1 MRISR
6 LGRFAVW
13 VLFLSLATV
22 AVAAPPDVNYHQ
34 IKKIPFGAA
43 PGGKEYFDYVLA
55 DGDARRVYVT
65 HGAEVLVL
73 NADTFALESKI
84 SGLQKCHGVALA
96 KDVGKGYI
104 TDGDA
109 SEVVVFDIASLKPTG
124 TKIKTAEDTDSIVY
138 DPASKRIFTFNG
150 DSKNA
155 SVIDPKTD
163 KMIKTIELG
172 GAPEFPVA
180 DGKGMVYDNNEDLNA
195 VLAIDTKALSI
206 KDKWPVAPS
215 GTPVAMA
222 MDRQHR
228 RLFSAGRGPLTLV
241 IMDADNGKVLQSFPI
256 SEGVDAEAFEP
267 STGLLFVSTRAG
279 KVHIFHEDS
288 PDKFSEAGSFDTEF
302 GAKTMALDPKTHN
315 IFLTTS
321 DFGPAPAPTAKDPHP
336 NRPQIPGTFRVLIY
350 GK

>member
-6 LGRFAVW
+6 LGRFSVCL
-13 VLFLSLATV
+13 LFLSLATV

-43 PGGKEYFDYVLA
+43 PGGKEYFDYILA
-55 DGDARRVYVT
+55 DADARRVYVT
-65 HGAEVLVL
+65 HGAEILVL
-73 NADTFALESKI
+73 NADTFELEGKI

-96 KDVGKGYI
+96 KDLGKGFI

-124 TKIKTAEDTDSIVY
+124 TKIKTAEDTDSIIY
-138 DPASKRIFTFNG
+138 DPASKHILTFNG
-150 DSKNA
+150 DSKNG
-155 SVIDPKTD
+155 SVIDPKTE
-163 KMIKTIELG
+163 KVIKTIEFG
-172 GAPEFPVA
+172 GVPEQQVA
-180 DGKGMVYDNNEDLNA
+180 DGKGMIYDNNEDLNT
-195 VLAIDTKALSI
+195 VVAIDTKALAI
-206 KDKWPVAPS
+206 KDKWPVAPA
-215 GTPVAMA
+215 GAPVAMA

-228 RLFSAGRGPLTLV
+228 RLFSAGRDPQTLV
-241 IMDADNGKVLQSFPI
+241 VMDADNGKVLQSFPI
-256 SEGVDAEAFEP
+256 TAGVDSEAFEP

-288 PDKFSEAGSFDTEF
+288 PDKFSEAGSIDTEF

-321 DFGPAPAPTAKDPHP
+321 DFGPAPAPTAKNPHP